1 MILYYLVCAVI
12 GYLIGSI
19 PLGYIIVKLKK
30 GIDIRTVGSGNVGA
44 TNVGRIAGWPWGI
57 LCFLLDAT
65 KGLFPT
71 LYVMLNLS
79 LSPQVMY
86 SMPHSNPHEFSNVYL
101 PMMEN
106 AIAIGLGLI
115 IGHLFPIYIRFK
127 GGKGVATA
135 LGVFLAI
142 TQFLPM
148 IPIILLIWL
157 IFFLLLRYV
166 SLASIMAAIA
176 LPIVFWW
183 QSQYN
188 FPRIWEIHFTIP
200 IMGAC
205 IVASIL
211 VVIKHIPN
219 IKRLIKG
226 TEPKLKLWG
235 KSKDE
240 RTEMKA

>member
-1 MILYYLVCAVI
+1 MIYYYIICAVI

-19 PLGYIIVKLKK
+19 PFGYIIVKLKK
-30 GIDIRTVGSGNVGA
+30 GIDIRTVGSGNIGA

-57 LCFLLDAT
+57 LCFLLDAA

-86 SMPHSNPHEFSNVYL
+86 KMPHSSPHGFSGVYF

-115 IGHLFPIYIRFK
+115 IGHLFPVYIRFK

-135 LGVFLAI
+135 LGVFLVL
-142 TQFLPM
+142 TQGNILPVFV
-148 IPIILLIWL
+148 IWL
-157 IFFLLLRYV
+157 IFFLVFRYV
-166 SLASIMAAIA
+166 SVASIIAAIL
-176 LPIVFWW
+176 LPVTFWW
-183 QSQYN
+183 HSQYRY
-188 FPRIWEIHFTIP
+188 PRIWEAHFTIP
-200 IMGAC
+200 VMIAC
-205 IVASIL
+205 IIVATL
-211 VVIKHIPN
+211 VIIKHIPN

-226 TEPKLKLWG
+226 TEPKVRLW
-235 KSKDE
+235 
-240 RTEMKA
+240 RTKEQKN